1 MKISFSLTSRLMVI
15 MAVCSFAIVT
25 LLIMLGFELGL
36 RQAHEDEEARAKVRG
51 DAQHASNLPASVTTK
66 GSP

>member
-1 MKISFSLTSRLMVI
+1 MKISFTLTSRLMVI
-15 MAVCSFAIVT
+15 MVASSIAIVA

-36 RQAHEDEEARAKVRG
+36 RQAHEDEEARAKARG
-51 DAQHASNLPASVTTK
+51 DAQHAANLPAK